1 MNTNTTISNYHNNTV
16 SGFGYTRDECKLKKH
31 YMNGNGE
38 KTNSDNPWKA
48 TTLEWQTPTPP
59 PHGNF
64 LTEPK
69 VYHGPYEYSNPDV
82 DNGEDFL
89 AQNDPHK
96 SDSEKQK
103 EAEA

>member
-1 MNTNTTISNYHNNTV
+1 MNMNSMITM
-16 SGFGYTRDECKLKKH
+16 GAFGMGLVQVVFIVNFFWSIR
-31 YMNGNGE
+31 NGE
-38 KTNSDNPWKA
+38 EINSDNPWKA
-48 TTLEWQTPTPP
+48 TTLEWQPPTPP

-89 AQNDPHK
+89 TQNDPHK
-96 SDSEKQK
+96 SASEEQK
-103 EAEA
+103 RAED